1 MFNLPFFSIYMNC
14 LVILSHFFIHYGIFS
29 CRGPL
34 YMNVS
39 LLLLTSKVFFF
50 QGRLAEF
57 GPPALLLDSNGIFA
71 SMARSAGITVPHQ

>member
-1 MFNLPFFSIYMNC
+1 MNFQSIYTDQQG
-14 LVILSHFFIHYGIFS
+14 V
-29 CRGPL
+29 
-34 YMNVS
+34 
-39 LLLLTSKVFFF
+39 F